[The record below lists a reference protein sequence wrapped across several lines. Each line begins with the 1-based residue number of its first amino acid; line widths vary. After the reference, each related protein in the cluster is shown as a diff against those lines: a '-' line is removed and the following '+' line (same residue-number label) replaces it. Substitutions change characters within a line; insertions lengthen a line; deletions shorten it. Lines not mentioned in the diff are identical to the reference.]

1 MGVATR
7 DPSVSRRSHN
17 TDPVTRLYALTG
29 VNFYAPKVR
38 EEITH
43 RVVAEERNGESA
55 ARTRFVDFFDPLVL
69 NANLQ
74 NLASSG
80 REHAGVTTLNI
91 GGGVVKVIVVVV
103 DRLMR
108 KRKHI
113 FW

>member
-7 DPSVSRRSHN
+7 DPSVSRRAHYA
-17 TDPVTRLYALTG
+17 DPVTWLHALTG
-29 VNFYAPKVR
+29 VNLYATKVR

-43 RVVAEERNGESA
+43 RVITEKRNCEST

-80 REHAGVTTLNI
+80 SEHAGVTTLNI
-91 GGGVVKVIVVVV
+91 SGGVVKVIVVVV
-103 DRLMR
+103 DRLV
-108 KRKHI
+108 
-113 FW
+113 